1 MSETPMRAPE
11 APPRKRTKH
20 VNTAA
25 TSRSLRHLARQAAE
39 RGERLSAIAARLQI
53 AQSTIHHWAREDGFR
68 RKDIRARAS
77 LAAGPALPDEADY
90 PELKALAPRGK
101 ARRLSELSDMAKLRA
116 VAAIEEGYLAYGL
129 GWLREAQ
136 KLERGWR
143 ALNDHQA
150 HYPPPEEDDEDDW
163 RRGALEALEEMVR
176 ADKEGRE
183 PVFPEPTPE
192 ELREREEDEPIWDAI
207 EAARIERMTGER
219 GGRAP
224 EEEEMRADRR
234 ANFSEDIGEY
244 WRLKEERKKWR
255 LFPGRGAPPPIRA
268 VSRGRCVLPVNPS
281 PPLGERGGG
290 EGVARDQKSHGDFP
304 SDERMTLSTSPSQ
317 PSPPTPSPHK
327 WGEGAKGGGPRLYG
341 IEDAFPVIIGGR
353 KIRPGGG

>member
-53 AQSTIHHWAREDGFR
+53 APSTIHHWAREDGFR
-68 RKDIRARAS
+68 KRDIRARAS

-90 PELKALAPRGK
+90 PELKALAPRRK

-143 ALNDHQA
+143 TLNDHQA
-150 HYPPPEEDDEDDW
+150 HYPPPEEEAPEDDW
-163 RRGALEALEEMVR
+163 RTHIEAEIEALEA
-176 ADKEGRE
+176 GRE
-183 PVFPEPTPE
+183 WVPPPGPPRTPE
-192 ELREREEDEPIWDAI
+192 QLADDAENREINDAI
-207 EAARIERMTGER
+207 EAARIERMTEER

-224 EEEEMRADRR
+224 TAEEIGDDRV
-234 ANFSEDIGEY
+234 ANLGEDFDEHR
-244 WRLKEERKKWR
+244 RLKEERKKWR

-268 VSRGRCVLPVNPS
+268 VSRGRCVLPGA
-281 PPLGERGGG
+281 GEDA
-290 EGVARDQKSHGDFP
+290 ARAP
-304 SDERMTLSTSPSQ
+304 
-317 PSPPTPSPHK
+317 
-327 WGEGAKGGGPRLYG
+327 LYG
-341 IEDAFPVIIGGR
+341 LADAFPVIIGGR